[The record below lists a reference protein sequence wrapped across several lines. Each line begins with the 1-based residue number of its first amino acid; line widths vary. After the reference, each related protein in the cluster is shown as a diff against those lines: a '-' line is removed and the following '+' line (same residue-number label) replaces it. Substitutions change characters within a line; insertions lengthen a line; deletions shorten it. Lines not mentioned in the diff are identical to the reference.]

1 MNRNTWLKP
10 CRGCCY
16 IRYYCSEFKS
26 ANMEMQGEPVLVFKL
41 QNEVAVLIIL
51 FCVKHVVLPKGIEE
65 RFNHNLFQW
74 KTFSMLVSRNVC
86 QIIFTNSLL
95 EWGGEGC
102 PIKMSQQWAAEEK
115 GGDWWPPKQANEP
128 AGERASGG
136 REMRGGSPSSIFLS
150 PESTNSLDMRKWRAA
165 RLDKPRWVIMNGS
178 PAKRVSASS
187 CKDCAFTDD
196 PAAWVVP
203 NILATY

>member
-10 CRGCCY
+10 CSGCCCM
-16 IRYYCSEFKS
+16 RYYCSEFKS

-74 KTFSMLVSRNVC
+74 KTFSMLVSWNVC

-95 EWGGEGC
+95 EWRGEGC
-102 PIKMSQQWAAEEK
+102 PIKMSQQWAAEE
-115 GGDWWPPKQANEP
+115 GGGRLMTPQTSKRAS
-128 AGERASGG
+128 ERASKQRKRNEG
-136 REMRGGSPSSIFLS
+136 RISFLNLPQS
-150 PESTNSLDMRKWRAA
+150 WEHKQPWHEKVT
-165 RLDKPRWVIMNGS
+165 PRS
-178 PAKRVSASS
+178 FR
-187 CKDCAFTDD
+187 
-196 PAAWVVP
+196 
-203 NILATY
+203 